1 MNQARAEGLTAR
13 ERLASIGWIPG
24 RSEYFRHLPPPGM
37 AVWLGDGNA
46 MPAAEPVVHESS
58 AGAGWALELLGTA
71 RRGLVE
77 AQWLD
82 AADATQ
88 RSRLCAGIAA
98 PGDSDADRFAWA
110 HQAMCRRGLRLRIGG
125 GAKAS
130 AGGEPGET
138 VSLVLRRQAQA
149 ALEAPT
155 LVIDVLPGMH
165 CVLLETHERG
175 ASMEAVVQNLDVH
188 ITLGAGASLQH
199 LRVATPG
206 RDDRIAHRVHARL
219 GRGARYDQALIAC
232 GSNYHLQRTE
242 LDLHAAQGSARTGAA
257 LFAAGTALEQQ
268 VEVLHRGADTT
279 SDVEAL
285 VLASGKA
292 RGVVNAY
299 SRIAAGADEASIR
312 QRLSGI
318 PTDGQPRLVLRPH
331 LEINHDKVQAV
342 HGATWGALPE
352 DALFYARQRGLNESS
367 ARALIIEGL
376 LTALLERSLSDP
388 AVLETLGV
396 HALLGNAVARYLAAG
411 KGLSHE

>member
-1 MNQARAEGLTAR
+1 MNHARAVGLTAR

-37 AVWLGDGNA
+37 DVWLGDGSE
-46 MPAAEPVVHESS
+46 MSAAEPVAHEP
-58 AGAGWALELLGTA
+58 ADDGWTLESLGSG
-71 RRGLVE
+71 RQGLVE

-82 AADATQ
+82 AADVTQ
-88 RSRLCAGIAA
+88 RSRLFAGIAA
-98 PGDSDADRFAWA
+98 LGDSDVDRFAWA

-125 GAKAS
+125 GGKERAQ
-130 AGGEPGET
+130 GGPGEA
-138 VSLVLRRQAQA
+138 VSLMLRRQAQA
-149 ALEAPT
+149 ALEAPM

-165 CVLLETHERG
+165 CVLLETHEHE
-175 ASMEAVVQNLDVH
+175 AHMDAVVQNLDVH
-188 ITLGAGASLQH
+188 ITLGAGATLQH
-199 LRVATPG
+199 LRVAMPALS
-206 RDDRIAHRVHARL
+206 DRVVHRVHARL

-268 VEVLHRGADTT
+268 VEVLHGGADTT

-299 SRIAAGADEASIR
+299 SRIAAGADEASVR

-318 PTDGQPRLVLRPH
+318 PTGGQPRLVLRPH

-352 DALFYARQRGLNESS
+352 EALFYARQRGLDESS

-376 LTALLERSLSDP
+376 LAALLERSLGDP
-388 AVLETLGV
+388 DVLETLGV
-396 HALLGNAVARYLAAG
+396 NALLGNAVARYLATG
-411 KGLSHE
+411 KELSHA

>member
-1 MNQARAEGLTAR
+1 MNHARAEVLTAR

-37 AVWLGDGNA
+37 EVWLGDGSE
-46 MPAAEPVVHESS
+46 MSAADPVVHEP
-58 AGAGWALELLGTA
+58 ADAGWTLESLGTA
-71 RRGLVE
+71 RQGLVE

-88 RSRLCAGIAA
+88 RSQLFAGIAA

-110 HQAMCRRGLRLRIGG
+110 HQALCRRGLRLRIGG
-125 GAKAS
+125 GKAS
-130 AGGEPGET
+130 AEGEAGET
-138 VSLVLRRQAQA
+138 VSLALRRQAQT

-175 ASMEAVVQNLDVH
+175 ASMDAVVQNLDVH
-188 ITLGAGASLQH
+188 VTLGAGASLQH
-199 LRVATPG
+199 LRVATPAPG
-206 RDDRIAHRVHARL
+206 DRIVHRVHARL

-232 GSNYHLQRTE
+232 GSSYHLQRTE

-292 RGVVNAY
+292 RAVVNAY
-299 SRIAAGADEASIR
+299 SRIAAGADEASVR

-367 ARALIIEGL
+367 ARALIIKGL
-376 LTALLERSLSDP
+376 LTALLERSLGDP
-388 AVLETLGV
+388 DVLQTLGV
-396 HALLGNAVARYLAAG
+396 DALLGNAAARYLAAG
-411 KGLSHE
+411 KELSHE

>member
-1 MNQARAEGLTAR
+1 MNHARAEVLTAR

-37 AVWLGDGNA
+37 EVWLGDGSE
-46 MPAAEPVVHESS
+46 MSAADPVVHEP
-58 AGAGWALELLGTA
+58 ADAGWTLESLGTA
-71 RRGLVE
+71 RQGLVE

-88 RSRLCAGIAA
+88 RSQLFAGIAA

-110 HQAMCRRGLRLRIGG
+110 HQALCRRGLRLRIGG
-125 GAKAS
+125 GKAS
-130 AGGEPGET
+130 AEGEAGET
-138 VSLVLRRQAQA
+138 VSLALRRQAQT

-175 ASMEAVVQNLDVH
+175 ASMDAVVQNLDVH
-188 ITLGAGASLQH
+188 VTLGAGASLQH
-199 LRVATPG
+199 LRVATPAPG
-206 RDDRIAHRVHARL
+206 DRIVHRVHARL

-232 GSNYHLQRTE
+232 GSSYHLQRTE

-292 RGVVNAY
+292 RAVVNAY
-299 SRIAAGADEASIR
+299 SRIAAGADEASVR

-367 ARALIIEGL
+367 ARALIIKGL
-376 LTALLERSLSDP
+376 LTALLERSLGDP
-388 AVLETLGV
+388 DVLQTLGV
-396 HALLGNAVARYLAAG
+396 DALLGNAVARYLAAG
-411 KGLSHE
+411 KELSHE